1 MQSDFDKWNLPEN
14 EKKAL
19 HNKQKKKKTKH
30 INNN

>member
-19 HNKQKKKKTKH
+19 HNKQKKKKQN
-30 INNN
+30 I

>member
-19 HNKQKKKKTKH
+19 HNKQKKKTKH